1 MKPHKNSMDYQLNL
15 LALEEMENLVPMT
28 LHERTCIRKWVKSGH
43 EIESNPWHY
52 LDADGM
58 PLNYLQAFRLK
69 YGYPSGPWNY
79 WKGPDEQFLW
89 DDARQCFIS
98 KDEL

>member
-1 MKPHKNSMDYQLNL
+1 MKPDKNSMDYQLNL

-28 LHERTCIRKWVKSGH
+28 LHER
-43 EIESNPWHY
+43 
-52 LDADGM
+52 M

>member
-1 MKPHKNSMDYQLNL
+1 MKPDKNSMDYQLNL

-69 YGYPSGPWNY
+69 YGVDLGITGKVRTNSFSGMMPANASSPKTNY
-79 WKGPDEQFLW
+79 NH
-89 DDARQCFIS
+89 
-98 KDEL
+98 

>member
-1 MKPHKNSMDYQLNL
+1 MKPDKNSMDYQLNL

-79 WKGPDEQFLW
+79 WKGPDEQFLLSL
-89 DDARQCFIS
+89 IHI
-98 KDEL
+98 

>member
-1 MKPHKNSMDYQLNL
+1 MKPDKNSMDYQLNL

-52 LDADGM
+52 LDADGI
-58 PLNYLQAFRLK
+58 
-69 YGYPSGPWNY
+69 PSGLSPEIW
-79 WKGPDEQFLW
+79 
-89 DDARQCFIS
+89 IS
-98 KDEL
+98 QWTLELLERSGRTVSLG

>member
-1 MKPHKNSMDYQLNL
+1 MKPDKNSMDYQLNL

-52 LDADGM
+52 LDAD
-58 PLNYLQAFRLK
+58 
-69 YGYPSGPWNY
+69 
-79 WKGPDEQFLW
+79 
-89 DDARQCFIS
+89 
-98 KDEL
+98 

>member
-1 MKPHKNSMDYQLNL
+1 MKPDKNSMDYQLNL

-69 YGYPSGPWNY
+69 YGISQWTLELLERSGRTVSL
-79 WKGPDEQFLW
+79 G
-89 DDARQCFIS
+89 
-98 KDEL
+98 

>member
-1 MKPHKNSMDYQLNL
+1 M
-15 LALEEMENLVPMT
+15 
-28 LHERTCIRKWVKSGH
+28 
-43 EIESNPWHY
+43 HY

>member
-1 MKPHKNSMDYQLNL
+1 MKPDKNSMDYQLNL
-15 LALEEMENLVPMT
+15 LALEEME
-28 LHERTCIRKWVKSGH
+28 
-43 EIESNPWHY
+43 IESNPWHY
-52 LDADGM
+52 LDANGM

-89 DDARQCFIS
+89 DDASQCFIS
-98 KDEL
+98 KDKL

>member
-1 MKPHKNSMDYQLNL
+1 MKPDKNSMDYQLNL
-15 LALEEMENLVPMT
+15 LALEEME
-28 LHERTCIRKWVKSGH
+28 
-43 EIESNPWHY
+43 
-52 LDADGM
+52 
-58 PLNYLQAFRLK
+58 
-69 YGYPSGPWNY
+69 YPSGPWNY